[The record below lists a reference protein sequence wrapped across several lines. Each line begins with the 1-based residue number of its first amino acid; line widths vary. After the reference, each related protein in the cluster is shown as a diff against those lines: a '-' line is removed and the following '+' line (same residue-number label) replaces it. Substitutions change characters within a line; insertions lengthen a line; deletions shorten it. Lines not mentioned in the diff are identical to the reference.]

1 MVEAPDAQPRILRFV
16 LMARIAPVRREGLIA
31 LEAFFG
37 TLIHRALI
45 ATEVQDAMSGVLAIL
60 VVLGLLVLVS
70 AKHAPD
76 GLRATAEARE
86 ATKRPAGLD
95 IHSSSP
101 GQTFEAA
108 RWRTRLDSLEQ

>member
-1 MVEAPDAQPRILRFV
+1 
-16 LMARIAPVRREGLIA
+16 
-31 LEAFFG
+31 
-37 TLIHRALI
+37 
-45 ATEVQDAMSGVLAIL
+45 MSGVLAIL

-86 ATKRPAGLD
+86 ATKRQAGLD
-95 IHSSSP
+95 THSSSP

-108 RWRTRLDSLEQ
+108 RWRTLLESLEQ